1 MLGVDGLFRGKAAL
15 KLHYLFA
22 VLLAASTS
30 LRSEPAAPTEVANPF
45 LGADGGGNTVPG
57 AEVPFGFVSL
67 SPDTTHGSTSGYDSE
82 GLIIGFSH
90 THVTGTGG
98 GSKYGNF
105 RVTPAIGDDAWGNLA
120 FPKADERASPGYYA
134 VTIGRPGKQIR
145 AELTASRL
153 AGVERFT
160 FPATTEARVVLDAS
174 ATILLGGGGPKSQ
187 GGTVTVIDPRHIEG
201 SMRFEGGFGNYIP
214 FTLHFFGEF
223 DRPAADSG
231 RWQADEGSITHVAG
245 AGSSTGGD
253 TRHSL
258 RDRLGTWATF
268 DTRQNRV
275 VQLKLG
281 LSFVSIDQARRN
293 MEQEVP
299 GSFDAARSAAQRLW
313 SDALGKIEIEGGT
326 PEQRRLFYSA
336 LYRTQLMPHDLTG
349 ENVWWT
355 SAEPHYE
362 DYYCIWD
369 TFRTLHPLLTL
380 IQPERQRGMVRSLL
394 DAYAHTGWLPDAR
407 IAGATGPSQ
416 GGSNGDVVIADAIV
430 KGLGGFDENLAL
442 AAMLKDGEVDS
453 PDPLNVGRDLK
464 DYLSLGYMSLTKSRS
479 ASRTLEYAFDDY
491 AIASAAAKLGRN
503 DMATR
508 YAARS
513 GKWKNLWDPKLEC
526 IHPRYADG
534 RWLENFDCAREFADA
549 TSDWWDGPF
558 YEGSSSQYSTFV
570 PQDVSEVIRALG
582 GTTQFVAW
590 LDRFFDKHE
599 YTHGNEPDILAPWL
613 YIHAGRPDRTAER
626 VRAIMAKDYNSG
638 RSGIPGNDDAGT
650 LSSWYVWTAIGLFP
664 SAAQPFYYIGSPVF
678 ARSVIHLEH
687 GRSFV
692 IDAPGTSASNLY
704 VQSAELNGKL
714 IDRAWVTHAEVVGGG
729 HLVLHM
735 GARPTRW
742 ATNAPQPPQLIKV
755 SY

>member
-1 MLGVDGLFRGKAAL
+1 LSAFKLLGLTVAAFIGT
-15 KLHYLFA
+15 FA
-22 VLLAASTS
+22 SSTVAQRDPLA
-30 LRSEPAAPTEVANPF
+30 LANPF
-45 LGADGGGNTVPG
+45 LGADSGGNTVPG

-90 THVTGTGG
+90 THVSGTGG

-120 FPKADERASPGYYA
+120 FPKAEERANPGYYA

-153 AGVERFT
+153 VGVERFT
-160 FPATTEARVVLDAS
+160 FPPTAEARVVLDAS

-187 GGTVTVIDPRHIEG
+187 GGTVTVIDPRHIAG
-201 SMRFEGGFGNYIP
+201 SMRFEGGFGNTIP
-214 FTLHFFGEF
+214 FTLHFYGEL
-223 DRPAADSG
+223 DRPALDAG
-231 RWQADEGSITHVAG
+231 RWQAEEGAITRIAG
-245 AGSSTGGD
+245 VGSSTGGD

-258 RDRLGTWATF
+258 RNRLGTWATF
-268 DTRQNRV
+268 DTRQNRI

-281 LSFVSIDQARRN
+281 VSFISVEQARRN
-293 MEQEVP
+293 MEREVP
-299 GSFDAARSAAQRLW
+299 GSFDTARAAAEAQW
-313 SDALGKIEIEGGT
+313 ADALGKIEVEGGT
-326 PEQRRLFYSA
+326 AEQRRLFYSA
-336 LYRTQLMPHDLTG
+336 LYRTQLMPHDLIG
-349 ENVWWT
+349 ENVWWK

-394 DAYAHTGWLPDAR
+394 DTYAHTGWLPDAR

-430 KGLGGFDENLAL
+430 KGLGGFDQKLAL
-442 AAMLKDGEVDS
+442 EAMLKDGEVDS
-453 PDPLNVGRDLK
+453 PDPLNVGRDLN

-503 DMATR
+503 NVATR

-513 GKWKNLWDPKLEC
+513 AKWKNLWDPKLEC

-570 PQDVSEVIRALG
+570 PQDTQGLIKVLG
-582 GTTQFVAW
+582 GKAAFTAW
-590 LDRFFDKHE
+590 LDRFFNKHE
-599 YTHGNEPDILAPWL
+599 YTHGNEPDILATWL

-626 VRAIMAKDYNSG
+626 IRAIMSKDYNSG

-650 LSSWYVWTAIGLFP
+650 LSSWYVWAAIGLFP
-664 SAAQPFYYIGSPVF
+664 SSAQPFYYIGSPVF
-678 ARSVIHLEH
+678 TRSVVHLE
-687 GRSFV
+687 GGKMFTV
-692 IDAPGTSASNLY
+692 EAPGTSAANLY
-704 VQSAELNGKL
+704 VQSAELNGEP
-714 IDRAWVTHAEVVGGG
+714 IDRAWVTHDEVVGGG
-729 HLVLHM
+729 RLVLHM
-735 GARPTRW
+735 GPRPSRW
-742 ATNAPQPPQLIKV
+742 AANTPQPPQLIQV
-755 SY
+755 PN